1 MKTPIFF
8 LVCAVKLEFVL
19 CEVETDFLCTI

>member
-8 LVCAVKLEFVL
+8 ICRR
-19 CEVETDFLCTI
+19 